1 MANAVWAAF
10 EADDGTALEAAL
22 KACPN
27 PNAILVN
34 GENPLPC
41 QAARLCRR
49 NALASALRCDG
60 WAATAADK
68 ELRTPLHYAAL
79 GGDLEATRIVLQSK
93 PERVRAEMLIKQQ
106 DAGKMTA
113 LHAAV
118 LSGNEELVLLLLEA
132 GQGAGVGMQSK
143 GGLFPVHMACSKGMS
158 AAVEYMCKLEEGAE
172 TFAHLGPDGA
182 SLLHHATM
190 EGHAEVVNVLLRS
203 GRSNPN
209 LQDLGGSTALHL
221 ACAMDFSEIVEAL
234 LPVTDTELLDSQGK
248 RAIDWQV
255 PGMPQGEMPPPA
267 ALNVSISVNA
277 HGHAIV
283 RVVARKCGS

>member
-10 EADDGTALEAAL
+10 EADDGAALEAAL

-27 PNAILVN
+27 PSAILVN
-34 GENPLPC
+34 GENPLAC

-49 NALASALRCDG
+49 SALAAALRCDG
-60 WAATAADK
+60 WAVTAADQ
-68 ELRTPLHYAAL
+68 ELRSPLHYAAL
-79 GGDLEATRIVLQSK
+79 GGDLEAVRIVLQYK

-118 LSGNEELVLLLLEA
+118 LSGNEELVLLLLEE

-158 AAVEYMCKLEEGAE
+158 AAVEYMSKLEEGAE
-172 TFAHLGPDGA
+172 TFARLGPDGA

-203 GRSNPN
+203 GRCNAN
-209 LQDLGGSTALHL
+209 LQDSSGSTGIHAQRALKESVKI
-221 ACAMDFSEIVEAL
+221 AFVML
-234 LPVTDTELLDSQGK
+234 LEESY
-248 RAIDWQV
+248 
-255 PGMPQGEMPPPA
+255 
-267 ALNVSISVNA
+267 
-277 HGHAIV
+277 H
-283 RVVARKCGS
+283 